1 MILKLRIPRVSDS
14 SGYRPAAKSARWRRM
29 IPILIRTGLLARAEG
44 NALIQIAVSS
54 SSWQFCIVR

>member
-1 MILKLRIPRVSDS
+1 MLKLRIPRVSDS
-14 SGYRPAAKSARWRRM
+14 SGYRPALKACRSM
-29 IPILIRTGLLARAEG
+29 IPILIGTGLLARAEG